1 MKKIF
6 FTSVLLAVSL
16 LFSAQERD
24 AYWADLLLKEVN
36 GIRAEQQLPLLELD
50 EILSAAAFDQAEYCS
65 ELGRLV
71 HTHDNSKKENVT
83 QRVLYY
89 EGLHGRLEEN
99 LSQIAYGSKE
109 ALEPNGL
116 REEIDTDQKLVKAIA
131 AAWLEDEKSSKLNV
145 LDPQFTTLGLSVI
158 VSDEVDH
165 LFCAV
170 FGSEPYKPLGTEKLS
185 LKNHGIEPFD
195 KQKCSKFLERFPS
208 VPQLFSD
215 VIKIKGNEVYFEY
228 HSLPFV
234 EEPLSDASD
243 AVAIDWVDQRQ
254 YKCDRGVQ
262 LFPGSIAKGY
272 LQKPLKKSYLLGQN
286 LADSI
291 GELHVKLGEVPS
303 FYSKATTEPNLI
315 LVKDGVHCATVPF
328 NKIESKKTE
337 QVPIEFAVAG
347 ESAATEFQWKD
358 SIQFNI
364 PLFPN
369 GWDSLNKA
377 KLELEK
383 INFTIASSNLVLQV
397 SPIHQESLQTTEDE
411 ALNKTLVAWDSLQS
425 FIENT
430 YYQLEMAELNEEE
443 KIEFLKE
450 AQKEDEKLKTFLHRL
465 NELQYAVKG
474 EAKVELKA
482 ETAEQL
488 NLYRFFLENNQIEPA
503 LFVQSKLLNKVRAGE
518 LSAKELPQAD
528 PGQKSNTLAVIN
540 NQIVLES
547 IMGAKNYGGNPIY
560 LAFFELYLINKR
572 HSEVAFNYNVAKLE
586 YWSNNQAEIRDMEG
600 WLSDFRK
607 IPSDQITPE
616 KYARAMMNY
625 SLLAVDYFYDK
636 GDFDKRR
643 KSFTELMKW
652 QAKGNLNSNE
662 KLNLAKMLCYQDQFS
677 YAIQLL
683 KSEVQGEK
691 VDQETL
697 FYFLQI
703 AIYDKAQVTD
713 SQYVDLMEKASKLY
727 PSVFCQF
734 FTTKVNG
741 KQSLENV
748 QLKNL
753 YCTTCN

>member
-291 GELHVKLGEVPS
+291 GELHVKLGEG
-303 FYSKATTEPNLI
+303 T
-315 LVKDGVHCATVPF
+315 
-328 NKIESKKTE
+328 
-337 QVPIEFAVAG
+337 
-347 ESAATEFQWKD
+347 
-358 SIQFNI
+358 
-364 PLFPN
+364 
-369 GWDSLNKA
+369 
-377 KLELEK
+377 
-383 INFTIASSNLVLQV
+383 
-397 SPIHQESLQTTEDE
+397 
-411 ALNKTLVAWDSLQS
+411 
-425 FIENT
+425 
-430 YYQLEMAELNEEE
+430 
-443 KIEFLKE
+443 
-450 AQKEDEKLKTFLHRL
+450 
-465 NELQYAVKG
+465 
-474 EAKVELKA
+474 
-482 ETAEQL
+482 
-488 NLYRFFLENNQIEPA
+488 
-503 LFVQSKLLNKVRAGE
+503 
-518 LSAKELPQAD
+518 
-528 PGQKSNTLAVIN
+528 
-540 NQIVLES
+540 
-547 IMGAKNYGGNPIY
+547 
-560 LAFFELYLINKR
+560 
-572 HSEVAFNYNVAKLE
+572 
-586 YWSNNQAEIRDMEG
+586 
-600 WLSDFRK
+600 
-607 IPSDQITPE
+607 
-616 KYARAMMNY
+616 
-625 SLLAVDYFYDK
+625 
-636 GDFDKRR
+636 
-643 KSFTELMKW
+643 
-652 QAKGNLNSNE
+652 
-662 KLNLAKMLCYQDQFS
+662 
-677 YAIQLL
+677 
-683 KSEVQGEK
+683 
-691 VDQETL
+691 
-697 FYFLQI
+697 
-703 AIYDKAQVTD
+703 
-713 SQYVDLMEKASKLY
+713 
-727 PSVFCQF
+727 
-734 FTTKVNG
+734 
-741 KQSLENV
+741 
-748 QLKNL
+748 
-753 YCTTCN
+753 